1 MQEQVVVSPRLAGVA
16 TSFPQRYHLQAY
28 YDSGVAGAIGAAAV
42 AGCEAAVATA
52 GDYLPDSADGTTD
65 AIARAAYVADGPS
78 AATTKIRF
86 N

>member
-1 MQEQVVVSPRLAGVA
+1 MSPRLVGVA
-16 TSFPQRYHLQAY
+16 TSFPRRYHLQAY

-42 AGCEAAVATA
+42 AGGDAAVATA
-52 GDYLPDSADGTTD
+52 GDYTD
-65 AIARAAYVADGPS
+65 AIACAAYEAADSPS

>member
-1 MQEQVVVSPRLAGVA
+1 MSPRLAGVA

-28 YDSGVAGAIGAAAV
+28 YDSGVVGAIGAAAV
-42 AGCEAAVATA
+42 TGGDAAVATA
-52 GDYLPDSADGTTD
+52 GDYTD
-65 AIARAAYVADGPS
+65 AIACAAYEAADSPS

>member
-52 GDYLPDSADGTTD
+52 GDCLPDSADGTD